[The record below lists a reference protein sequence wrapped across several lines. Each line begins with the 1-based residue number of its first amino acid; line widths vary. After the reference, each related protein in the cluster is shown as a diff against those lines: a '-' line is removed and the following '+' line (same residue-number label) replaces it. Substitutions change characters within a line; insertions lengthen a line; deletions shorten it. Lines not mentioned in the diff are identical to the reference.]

1 MPVTAKLSL
10 RFYEKLGEDV
20 ANELVE
26 WFNSV
31 DATYRGD
38 LRELNELNFARF
50 DAKVEQR
57 IGTFEA
63 RVEQRIGAL
72 DQRIGVFEAK
82 VDQRFATLEAK
93 VDQRIDGLEARM
105 DQRIDGLEAKM
116 DARFEAFEAR
126 LLQRIESRIGGVR
139 HELLRWMVA
148 SWSSVML
155 VLLGTLFA
163 VLKTR

>member
-1 MPVTAKLSL
+1 MPVTARLSL

-31 DATYRGD
+31 DATYRSD

-50 DAKVEQR
+50 DAKLEQR

-63 RVEQRIGAL
+63 KVDARFET
-72 DQRIGVFEAK
+72 FEAK
-82 VDQRFATLEAK
+82 VEQRFGALESK
-93 VDQRIDGLEARM
+93 V
-105 DQRIDGLEAKM
+105 
-116 DARFEAFEAR
+116 DARFETLEAR
-126 LLQRIESRIGGVR
+126 LIQRLESRIGDVKQ
-139 HELLRWMVA
+139 EMLRWMLA
-148 SWSSVML
+148 SWSTMML

-163 VLKTR
+163 VLKAR

>member
-31 DATYRGD
+31 DATYRSD

-50 DAKVEQR
+50 DAKLEQR
-57 IGTFEA
+57 VAELRSDFE
-63 RVEQRIGAL
+63 
-72 DQRIGVFEAK
+72 
-82 VDQRFATLEAK
+82 QRFARFDAKLEQRLAELGAGLRMEMERRFTL
-93 VDQRIDGLEARM
+93 V
-105 DQRIDGLEAKM
+105 
-116 DARFEAFEAR
+116 DARFETLEAR
-126 LLQRIESRIGGVR
+126 LVQRLESRIGDVK
-139 HELLRWMVA
+139 HEMLRWMLA
-148 SWSSVML
+148 SWSTMML

-163 VLKTR
+163 VLKAR

>member
-1 MPVTAKLSL
+1 MPVTARLSL

-31 DATYRGD
+31 DATYRAD

-50 DAKVEQR
+50 DAKMDQR

-63 RVEQRIGAL
+63 KVDQRIGAL
-72 DQRIGVFEAK
+72 DQRIGMLEARLE
-82 VDQRFATLEAK
+82 QRIGALEAK
-93 VDQRIDGLEARM
+93 LEQRLAEFGADLRM
-105 DQRIDGLEAKM
+105 EMERRFAQV
-116 DARFEAFEAR
+116 DAR
-126 LLQRIESRIGGVR
+126 IGEVK
-139 HELLRWMVA
+139 HEMLRWMLA
-148 SWSSVML
+148 SWSTMML
-155 VLLGTLFA
+155 ALLGTLFA

>member
-1 MPVTAKLSL
+1 MPVTARLSL

-31 DATYRGD
+31 DATYRAD

-50 DAKVEQR
+50 DAKV
-57 IGTFEA
+57 
-63 RVEQRIGAL
+63 
-72 DQRIGVFEAK
+72 DQRIGV
-82 VDQRFATLEAK
+82 LEAR
-93 VDQRIDGLEARM
+93 VDQRIGAFEARVNQHIADLRM
-105 DQRIDGLEAKM
+105 EMERRFALV

-126 LLQRIESRIGGVR
+126 LVQRLESRIGDVK
-139 HELLRWMVA
+139 HEMLRWMLA
-148 SWSSVML
+148 SWSTMML

-163 VLKTR
+163 VLKAR